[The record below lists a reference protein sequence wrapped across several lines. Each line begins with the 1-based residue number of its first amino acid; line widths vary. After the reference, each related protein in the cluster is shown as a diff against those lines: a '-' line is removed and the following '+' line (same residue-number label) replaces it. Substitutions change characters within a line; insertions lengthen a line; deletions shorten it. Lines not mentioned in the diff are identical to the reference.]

1 MLNPMAWPQNDAPGS
16 PHTVAFSNYGPASI
30 VWAINCCNRLPL
42 LPTTCYQLFSFDYLL
57 PPTYH
62 LAKSSASSFSFI
74 LITILITIIL
84 EGCVICLFLSFIF
97 IIITIIY
104 LLLYIRTRSYGDAP
118 QAAFRNLQLFNNSW
132 VNYGGSLIP

>member
-1 MLNPMAWPQNDAPGS
+1 MAWPQNDAPGS

-62 LAKSSASSFSFI
+62 LAKSSASSF
-74 LITILITIIL
+74 L
-84 EGCVICLFLSFIF
+84 LFLLLF
-97 IIITIIY
+97 
-104 LLLYIRTRSYGDAP
+104 LLLSSWR
-118 QAAFRNLQLFNNSW
+118 AASSASSFLLFLLLLLLLFIYYYTSERDHM
-132 VNYGGSLIP
+132 VMRHRLHFVISSFSTTVGSTTVGL